1 MPEVQPATEKEMTCH
16 ASTNAP
22 SMPRRSA
29 LPGTR
34 SFPALAFACWL
45 RAVCKAAGIE
55 GAVIHDL
62 RHMVGT
68 YAALAGATSREV
80 ADLLGHKQLSTT
92 ERYINGVNSAA
103 HQNATRATA
112 AILAFAQKKAG

>member
-1 MPEVQPATEKEMTCH
+1 MGAGWAQ
-16 ASTNAP
+16 
-22 SMPRRSA
+22 RRAQSWFGRR
-29 LPGTR
+29 L
-34 SFPALAFACWL
+34 SFQLQAW

-55 GAVIHDL
+55 SAVIHDL

-68 YAALAGATSREV
+68 YAALAGATQREV

-92 ERYINGVNSAA
+92 ERYINGVNSAG

-112 AILAFAQKKAG
+112 AILSFAQKKAG